1 MYQKK
6 QLMLLFCSTFV
17 SPFIMGKTVET
28 TNNQQPTTNNQQP
41 TTNNQQPT
49 TNNQQPTTNNQQPT
63 TNNQQP
69 TKIYCPKLL
78 FMATIINRFLPLKRS
93 LLTR

>member
-6 QLMLLFCSTFV
+6 PLMLLFCSTFA
-17 SPFIMGKTVET
+17 SPFIMGQTVET

-49 TNNQQPTTNNQQPT
+49 TNNQQPTTN
-63 TNNQQP
+63 
-69 TKIYCPKLL
+69 KIYCPKLL
-78 FMATIINRFLPLKRS
+78 CMATIINRFLPLKHS

>member
-6 QLMLLFCSTFV
+6 PLMLLFCSTFA
-17 SPFIMGKTVET
+17 SPFIMGQTVET

-49 TNNQQPTTNNQQPT
+49 TN
-63 TNNQQP
+63 
-69 TKIYCPKLL
+69 KIYCPKLL
-78 FMATIINRFLPLKRS
+78 CMATIINRFLPLKHS

>member
-6 QLMLLFCSTFV
+6 PLMLLFCSTFA
-17 SPFIMGKTVET
+17 SPFIMGQTAE
-28 TNNQQPTTNNQQP
+28 
-41 TTNNQQPT
+41 
-49 TNNQQPTTNNQQPT
+49 TTNNQQPT

>member
-6 QLMLLFCSTFV
+6 PLMLLFCSTFA
-17 SPFIMGKTVET
+17 SPFVMGQTVET

-41 TTNNQQPT
+41 
-49 TNNQQPTTNNQQPT
+49 
-63 TNNQQP
+63 
-69 TKIYCPKLL
+69 KIYCPKLL
-78 FMATIINRFLPLKRS
+78 CMATIINRFLPLKHS

>member
-6 QLMLLFCSTFV
+6 PLMLLFCSTFA
-17 SPFIMGKTVET
+17 SPFIMGQTVET

-63 TNNQQP
+63 TN
-69 TKIYCPKLL
+69 KIYCPKLL
-78 FMATIINRFLPLKRS
+78 CMATIINRFLPLKHS

>member
-6 QLMLLFCSTFV
+6 PLMLLFCSTFV
-17 SPFIMGKTVET
+17 SPFIMGQTVE
-28 TNNQQPTTNNQQP
+28 
-41 TTNNQQPT
+41 T

-78 FMATIINRFLPLKRS
+78 CMATIINRFLPLKHS

>member
-6 QLMLLFCSTFV
+6 PLMLLFCSTFA
-17 SPFIMGKTVET
+17 SPFIMGQTVET

-49 TNNQQPTTNNQQPT
+49 KYIARNCCVWRQ
-63 TNNQQP
+63 
-69 TKIYCPKLL
+69 
-78 FMATIINRFLPLKRS
+78 
-93 LLTR
+93 

>member
-6 QLMLLFCSTFV
+6 PLMLLFCSTFA
-17 SPFIMGKTVET
+17 SPFIMGQTAE
-28 TNNQQPTTNNQQP
+28 
-41 TTNNQQPT
+41 T

>member
-6 QLMLLFCSTFV
+6 PLMLLLCSTFA
-17 SPFIMGKTVET
+17 SPFIMGQTAE
-28 TNNQQPTTNNQQP
+28 
-41 TTNNQQPT
+41 T

-78 FMATIINRFLPLKRS
+78 FMATIINRFLPLKPF
-93 LLTR
+93 LLMR

>member
-6 QLMLLFCSTFV
+6 PLMLLFCSTFV
-17 SPFIMGKTVET
+17 SPFIMGQTVE
-28 TNNQQPTTNNQQP
+28 TTNNQQP

-78 FMATIINRFLPLKRS
+78 CMATIINHFLPLKRS

>member
-17 SPFIMGKTVET
+17 SPFIMGKTVE
-28 TNNQQPTTNNQQP
+28 
-41 TTNNQQPT
+41 T

>member
-6 QLMLLFCSTFV
+6 PLMLLFCSTFA
-17 SPFIMGKTVET
+17 SPFIMGQTVET

-41 TTNNQQPT
+41 TTN
-49 TNNQQPTTNNQQPT
+49 
-63 TNNQQP
+63 
-69 TKIYCPKLL
+69 KIYCPKLL
-78 FMATIINRFLPLKRS
+78 CMATIINRFLPLKHS

>member
-6 QLMLLFCSTFV
+6 PLMLLFCSTFV
-17 SPFIMGKTVET
+17 SPFIMGQTVE
-28 TNNQQPTTNNQQP
+28 
-41 TTNNQQPT
+41 T

>member
-1 MYQKK
+1 MHQKK
-6 QLMLLFCSTFV
+6 PLMLLFCSTFV
-17 SPFIMGKTVET
+17 SPFIMGQTVE
-28 TNNQQPTTNNQQP
+28 
-41 TTNNQQPT
+41 T

-78 FMATIINRFLPLKRS
+78 CMVTIINRFLLLKPF
-93 LLTR
+93 LLMR

>member
-6 QLMLLFCSTFV
+6 PLMLLFCSTFA
-17 SPFIMGKTVET
+17 SPFIMGQTVE
-28 TNNQQPTTNNQQP
+28 
-41 TTNNQQPT
+41 
-49 TNNQQPTTNNQQPT
+49 TTNNQQPT

-78 FMATIINRFLPLKRS
+78 CMATIINRFLPLKHS

>member
-6 QLMLLFCSTFV
+6 PLMLLFCSTFV
-17 SPFIMGKTVET
+17 SPFIMGQTVET

-69 TKIYCPKLL
+69 TTNNQQKYIARNCCVW
-78 FMATIINRFLPLKRS
+78 RQ
-93 LLTR
+93 